1 MPKKRE
7 DAEYLYRRIPEL
19 YTDHIAKEVA
29 VMLSEDD
36 NVVAP
41 VTERIVYNILNKLR
55 QQHEEEAEDAIGYK
69 DKPWS
74 DEDDACLRQWYEAGS
89 TVPMIAEQVQRSV
102 ASVHGRI
109 RILKLANRKI
119 TPEQEG
125 AVRNT
130 IQRSDKSLKEIS
142 YEMGLKYQT
151 VRHVSDKLKREL
163 GVTERH
169 QSNISFWEGG
179 SLAERLIRSEL
190 TKAYGDAVVHWSLN
204 QLWSNGRGWEI
215 DIPIEFDSR
224 LKVAIEVNHV
234 RTHAHRRNRDY
245 AKRRLAESLGWVWVP
260 IWFEGNELT
269 KELISD
275 ALDTIHRIVNDLKR
289 GDTRFYQFFMALVT
303 EREKEYY
310 YPEQPPYDP
319 KEGVE
324 FGQPW
329 GDQEKDVVRENYG
342 KVPIPELKKMLSSPR
357 TPDAIKHK
365 ARQLGVTNGRKGN
378 FLPTE
383 DDIIRDVYPEG
394 LVDEILTRLPGR
406 SWDSIAS
413 RAFRL
418 GVKRRDVW
426 TPDEDDILWRVYPE
440 DSRADIQAA
449 LPNRSW
455 SAIISRA
462 SKLGIRRL
470 KPF

>member
-7 DAEYLYRRIPEL
+7 DAEYLYQRIPEL
-19 YTDHIAKEVA
+19 YREHTAKEVA

-36 NVVAP
+36 NVVSP
-41 VTERIVYNILNKLR
+41 VTERAVYNVLNKIR
-55 QQHEEEAEDAIGYK
+55 QQRDEQDEHATLYK
-69 DKPWS
+69 DKPWC
-74 DEDDACLRQWYEAGS
+74 DEDDACLRQWYEDGAS
-89 TVPMIAEQVQRSV
+89 ISMIAQQVHRSV
-102 ASVHGRI
+102 PSVHARI
-109 RILKLANRKI
+109 RTLKLANRKI
-119 TPEQEG
+119 TAKQE
-125 AVRNT
+125 RSIRDT
-130 IQRSDKSLKEIS
+130 IQLSNKSLKEIS

-151 VRHVSDKLKREL
+151 VKHVSDKLKQEL

-169 QSNISFWEGG
+169 QSDISFWQSG
-179 SLAERLIRSEL
+179 SLAERLIRTAL
-190 TKAYGDAVVHWSLN
+190 TKEYGDAVVHWSLN
-204 QLWSNGRGWEI
+204 KVWSNGRGWQI
-215 DIPIEFDSR
+215 DIPIEFDSG
-224 LKVAIEVNHV
+224 LKVAIEINHV
-234 RTHAHRRNRDY
+234 RTHANRRNRDY
-245 AKRRLAESLGWVWVP
+245 AKRRFAESLGWVWVP
-260 IWFEGNELT
+260 IWFDGTELT
-269 KELISD
+269 RELVAD
-275 ALDTIHRIVNDLKR
+275 ALDTVHRIIDDLKR
-289 GDTRFYQFFMALVT
+289 GDTGFYQFYISLVE

-319 KEGVE
+319 KEGVQ

-329 GDQEKDVVRENYG
+329 SEQDTDVVRENYG
-342 KVPIPELKKMLSSPR
+342 KVPMPELQKLLSSPR